1 MKKLIAV
8 IFSGV
13 IILLVLFLSFEYTY
27 RLSPEKFIT
36 DRTTFIYSNKNLTD
50 EKIQKIV
57 EVLNIKGKEEKELLK
72 RVKSIYILS
81 QSKIYSGNING
92 VGIIDTDKYYPLMLI
107 KLKEFFDYRDDY
119 FYQLKDK
126 YKKELGMSGRE
137 NLYLKPYRGLFFLSN
152 DIENI
157 ERTIHGN
164 GKISVKTIEA
174 INEGQNY
181 NFGVFVLN
189 QERERLLGIDRVAVY
204 LKIDEDNAFVDGY
217 IYGDNELI
225 KQLGMQ
231 PENRNMEKYI
241 RENTIYISTLNLKKM
256 DTFILR
262 GISLH
267 SGEHM
272 KEMIR
277 ELFSSNF
284 SDIFLQLSGEMLI
297 DIENGNYIFGLKQ
310 NEKVNEV
317 VEYFKDN
324 DKIKLVS
331 DEDGN
336 YYIVIGENTFVSGDN
351 TEKIAKNQF
360 ISGKYQTRIGSMADE
375 KARLEIKI
383 DGFYEENRLKIESK
397 LKWVIK

>member
-1 MKKLIAV
+1 
-8 IFSGV
+8 
-13 IILLVLFLSFEYTY
+13 
-27 RLSPEKFIT
+27 
-36 DRTTFIYSNKNLTD
+36 
-50 EKIQKIV
+50 
-57 EVLNIKGKEEKELLK
+57 
-72 RVKSIYILS
+72 
-81 QSKIYSGNING
+81 
-92 VGIIDTDKYYPLMLI
+92 
-107 KLKEFFDYRDDY
+107 
-119 FYQLKDK
+119 
-126 YKKELGMSGRE
+126 
-137 NLYLKPYRGLFFLSN
+137 
-152 DIENI
+152 
-157 ERTIHGN
+157 
-164 GKISVKTIEA
+164 
-174 INEGQNY
+174 
-181 NFGVFVLN
+181 
-189 QERERLLGIDRVAVY
+189 
-204 LKIDEDNAFVDGY
+204 
-217 IYGDNELI
+217 
-225 KQLGMQ
+225 MQ

-324 DKIKLVS
+324 DKINLVS

-336 YYIVIGENTFVSGDN
+336 YYIVIGENTFVSGNN
-351 TEKIAKNQF
+351 TERIAKNQF

-375 KARLEIKI
+375 KARLEIKV

>member
-50 EKIQKIV
+50 EKMQKIV

-126 YKKELGMSGRE
+126 YKKELGMSDRE

-189 QERERLLGIDRVAVY
+189 QERERLLGIDRVVVY
-204 LKIDEDNAFVDGY
+204 LNINEDNAFVDGY

-225 KQLGMQ
+225 KQLSMQ

-277 ELFSSNF
+277 GLFSSNF

-310 NEKVNEV
+310 NEKVDEV

-324 DKIKLVS
+324 DKINLVS
-331 DEDGN
+331 DENGN
-336 YYIVIGENTFVSGDN
+336 YYIVIGENTFVSGNN

-375 KARLEIKI
+375 KARLEIKV

>member
-50 EKIQKIV
+50 EKMQKII

-126 YKKELGMSGRE
+126 YKKELGMSDRE
-137 NLYLKPYRGLFFLSN
+137 DLYLKPYRGLFFLSN

-164 GKISVKTIEA
+164 GKMSTKTIEA

-204 LKIDEDNAFVDGY
+204 LNIDEGNAFVDGY

-225 KQLGMQ
+225 KQLSMQ
-231 PENRNMEKYI
+231 PEARNMEKYI

-267 SGEHM
+267 SGEYM

-277 ELFSSNF
+277 ELFSSSF
-284 SDIFLQLSGEMLI
+284 SDIFLQLNGEMLI

-324 DKIKLVS
+324 DKINLVS

-336 YYIVIGENTFVSGDN
+336 YYIVIGENTFVPNN
-351 TEKIAKNQF
+351 TTVRIAKNQF
-360 ISGKYQTRIGSMADE
+360 ISGKYQTRIGSLIDE
-375 KARLEIKI
+375 KARLEIKV

>member
-8 IFSGV
+8 IFSV
-13 IILLVLFLSFEYTY
+13 IIILLVLFLSFEYTY

-50 EKIQKIV
+50 EKMQKIV

-119 FYQLKDK
+119 FYQLKDE
-126 YKKELGMSGRE
+126 YKKELGMSDRE

-164 GKISVKTIEA
+164 GKMSTKTIEA

-204 LKIDEDNAFVDGY
+204 LNIDEDNAFVDGY

-310 NEKVNEV
+310 NEKVDEV

-324 DKIKLVS
+324 DKINLVS
-331 DEDGN
+331 DENGN
-336 YYIVIGENTFVSGDN
+336 YYIVIGENTFVSGNN

-375 KARLEIKI
+375 KARLEIKV